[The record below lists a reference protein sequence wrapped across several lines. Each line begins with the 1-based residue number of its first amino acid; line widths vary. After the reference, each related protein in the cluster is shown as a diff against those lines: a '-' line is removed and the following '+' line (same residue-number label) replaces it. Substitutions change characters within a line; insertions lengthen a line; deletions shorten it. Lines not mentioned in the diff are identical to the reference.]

1 MTRVQEL
8 REGIARAQDRAT
20 WARRQLSQ
28 LDAKT
33 GNSEAE
39 RRVHRKVVEDLA
51 LAEND
56 VAVLEQV
63 LEEETRP
70 ALSHPEARAFAE
82 GVETAEDA

>member
-20 WARRQLSQ
+20 WARRQISQ

-63 LEEETRP
+63 LETRP